1 MEAVNKPIE
10 LESNKGNN
18 DISLK
23 MKDIK
28 CFHINLENKPYIFE
42 FAKSE
47 NKENII
53 FKISENIPSLRKDNF
68 YLLYLNINEFNKLNA
83 IFSLYQNIDEI
94 YSFLLN
100 LINDKK
106 YSVSLKNKSII
117 LTIKLPMPGGKII
130 DINLE
135 LIENKIGKEELIENL
150 YITIN
155 ELIKENQLIK
165 NEQKLINNEMKNKDD
180 ELNNVKNE
188 LKNLKTENEQIKNK
202 LKNIEEVLGKI
213 ILENK
218 NEFYDFDK
226 SKIIKNNQEK
236 IKLKE
241 WISFNGKI
249 KKIKLLYRATED
261 GDNIDAFYEKCGNK
275 GPTISLIQT
284 KKGRR
289 FGGFTKANWIYSDNA
304 YKDNSAFLF
313 SLNEMK
319 KYNILKPE
327 LAIRCFSG
335 SDFLAYGNN
344 CDGYGIFLKPNFKKN
359 KGVENHSTRVYD
371 VPSDYCLSGEYR
383 FDVEEVEVFQ
393 IIYE

>member
-10 LESNKGNN
+10 LEPNKGNK

-28 CFHINLENKPYIFE
+28 CFDISLENKPYIFE

-53 FKISENIPSLRKDNF
+53 FKISENLTSLRKDNF
-68 YLLYLNINEFNKLNA
+68 YLLYLNINEFNKLNP

-106 YSVSLKNKSII
+106 YSVSLKNKSVI

-155 ELIKENQLIK
+155 ELMKENQLIK
-165 NEQKLINNEMKNKDD
+165 NEQKLINNEMKNKND

-202 LKNIEEVLGKI
+202 LKNIEELLGK
-213 ILENK
+213 
-218 NEFYDFDK
+218 
-226 SKIIKNNQEK
+226 
-236 IKLKE
+236 
-241 WISFNGKI
+241 
-249 KKIKLLYRATED
+249 
-261 GDNIDAFYEKCGNK
+261 
-275 GPTISLIQT
+275 
-284 KKGRR
+284 
-289 FGGFTKANWIYSDNA
+289 
-304 YKDNSAFLF
+304 
-313 SLNEMK
+313 
-319 KYNILKPE
+319 
-327 LAIRCFSG
+327 
-335 SDFLAYGNN
+335 
-344 CDGYGIFLKPNFKKN
+344 
-359 KGVENHSTRVYD
+359 
-371 VPSDYCLSGEYR
+371 
-383 FDVEEVEVFQ
+383 
-393 IIYE
+393 

>member
-10 LESNKGNN
+10 LEANKGNK

-53 FKISENIPSLRKDNF
+53 FKISENLTSLRKDNF

-106 YSVSLKNKSII
+106 YAVALKNKSII

-155 ELIKENQLIK
+155 ELMKENQLIK
-165 NEQKLINNEMKNKDD
+165 NEQKLINNEMKNKND

-249 KKIKLLYRATED
+249 KIIKLLYRATED
-261 GDNIDAFYEKCGNK
+261 GDNIDAFYKKCENK

-289 FGGFTKANWIYSDNA
+289 FGGFTKANWIRSYNA

-327 LAIRCFSG
+327 GAIKCYENW
-335 SDFLAYGNN
+335 DFLAYGNN
-344 CDGYGIFLKPNFKKN
+344 SDFKGIYLETNFKEN
-359 KGVENHSTRVYD
+359 KGVENHSNRVYD
-371 VPSDYCLSGEYR
+371 VSSDYCLSGEKE